1 MAKYDT
7 YTLTLNVGTAQD
19 NAELKLTVL
28 FEDGDNAQQVIAEAR
43 ARILVEALEMKDSSF
58 LNQTRQ

>member
-43 ARILVEALEMKDSSF
+43 ARILVEALEMKDSRF
-58 LNQTRQ
+58 LNQTKQ

>member
-43 ARILVEALEMKDSSF
+43 ARILVEALEMKDSRF
-58 LNQTRQ
+58 LIQTKQ